1 MKLGEYLK
9 NYRKEHQ
16 MTMQEL
22 ADSCGFSK
30 AYISLLEKGINPTTK
45 KPFSPT
51 LQALNKIARA
61 TKQDL
66 DSLLKQ
72 LDGEQLVTVKPANY
86 TFSKEE
92 KEVVRGFN
100 SLTADGKN
108 TLMTMLK
115 SLCVTHSAEV

>member
-66 DSLLKQ
+66 DTLLKQ
-72 LDGEQLVTVKPANY
+72 LDGEQLVTVKPADY

-115 SLCVTHSAEV
+115 SLRVTHSAAV